1 MAIKHERLGMRRNL
15 AFWLPLSCLVHSAP
29 FDFQARDTI
38 PWFYKEEAKAHRRYD
53 FTSVRGIPIKR
64 NNRWIRV
71 SSFVFY
77 LLEDKRHAN
86 LISSILERPWL
97 PTLRPL
103 IVPFFFLSFFF
114 SFFFFF
120 PLPFLSREYRSLS
133 TSTRLRNLGYH
144 GGHCADSR
152 IGIKFQY
159 TITLD
164 PDFFYLIYP
173 IRLIF
178 LLAVPISK

>member
-114 SFFFFF
+114 SFFF
-120 PLPFLSREYRSLS
+120 PSPSLS
-133 TSTRLRNLGYH
+133 FLANIDPFQPRRVFETSDIMVDI
-144 GGHCADSR
+144 AR
-152 IGIKFQY
+152 IVVSGLNFNI
-159 TITLD
+159 
-164 PDFFYLIYP
+164 P
-173 IRLIF
+173 
-178 LLAVPISK
+178 LL

>member
-29 FDFQARDTI
+29 FEARDTI

-114 SFFFFF
+114 SFFFSS
-120 PLPFLSREYRSLS
+120 PSLS
-133 TSTRLRNLGYH
+133 FLANIDPFQPRRVFETS
-144 GGHCADSR
+144 DIMVDIVR
-152 IGIKFQY
+152 IVVSGLNFNI
-159 TITLD
+159 
-164 PDFFYLIYP
+164 P
-173 IRLIF
+173 
-178 LLAVPISK
+178 LL

>member
-15 AFWLPLSCLVHSAP
+15 AFWLV
-29 FDFQARDTI
+29 
-38 PWFYKEEAKAHRRYD
+38 
-53 FTSVRGIPIKR
+53 
-64 NNRWIRV
+64 
-71 SSFVFY
+71 
-77 LLEDKRHAN
+77 
-86 LISSILERPWL
+86 SSILLLSISKHAIQSLDFTRKKRKL
-97 PTLRPL
+97 IAATTSLRFVEFRSSGITDEFVFL
-103 IVPFFFLSFFF
+103 LSFSISSRIKGTRILFLPFWKDRDFQRSAHLSFHFF
-114 SFFFFF
+114 SLLLFFFFFFF